1 VPFVSDKKRR
11 KYLNTVRKDI
21 KRDIKKSWTIY
32 RKKVKAFALLNKRVN
47 ALIKYII

>member
-21 KRDIKKSWTIY
+21 KRDIKKAELFI
-32 RKKVKAFALLNKRVN
+32 KKVKAFALLNKRVN